1 MFYLVLHYFI
11 FLQSGV
17 YEVWRLVQCF
27 RAKKTLIL
35 QTNGPS
41 GALAPWS
48 CSWCGNSVEWTFDE
62 SSV

>member
-35 QTNGPS
+35 QTAMARPGLLHL
-41 GALAPWS
+41 GHAL
-48 CSWCGNSVEWTFDE
+48 GVGI
-62 SSV
+62 V